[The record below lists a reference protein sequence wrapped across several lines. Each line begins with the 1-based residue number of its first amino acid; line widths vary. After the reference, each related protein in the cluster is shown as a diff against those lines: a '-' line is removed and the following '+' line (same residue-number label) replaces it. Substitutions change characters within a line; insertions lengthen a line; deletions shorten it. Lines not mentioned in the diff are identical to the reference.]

1 MGMLTGKTALV
12 TGGSRGIGRAV
23 SLRLAAEGALVA
35 VHYGGDDE
43 AAKQTV
49 ALIEE
54 GGGQAFAVRARF
66 GAKSQE
72 GVRGASAAEG
82 VEGVRGAEGVGSIKG
97 VEGVEG
103 GVGVTGVEGAQEGRG
118 VEGAVE
124 RLFEGLADGLAGR
137 GLDILVN
144 NAGIASTVPIAHLT
158 PAEFER
164 VMTINVTTPFFVI
177 QRALPLLNDGGR
189 IINMGSTASRL
200 AVTTQIGY
208 TISKAALEAM
218 APTLANELGR
228 RGITVN
234 TVAPGAVRTD
244 MTAGY
249 TSIPEVVAALESITA
264 LGRLGEP
271 EDVADVVGFLAGPA
285 GRWVTGQTIDVSG
298 GTYLG
303 PLA

>member
-1 MGMLTGKTALV
+1 MGVLAGKTALV

-23 SLRLAAEGALVA
+23 ALRLAAEGALVA
-35 VHYGGDDE
+35 VHYAGNDE
-43 AAKQTV
+43 AAKETV
-49 ALIEE
+49 ARIEE
-54 GGGQAFAVRARF
+54 AGGQAFTVRARF
-66 GAKSQE
+66 GEA
-72 GVRGASAAEG
+72 
-82 VEGVRGAEGVGSIKG
+82 
-97 VEGVEG
+97 
-103 GVGVTGVEGAQEGRG
+103 
-118 VEGAVE
+118 GAVDE
-124 RLFEGLADGLAGR
+124 LFAGLTTGLAGR
-137 GLDILVN
+137 GLDVLVN
-144 NAGIASTVPIAHLT
+144 NAGIGSAKPISQTT
-158 PAEFER
+158 PEELDR
-164 VMTINVTTPFFVI
+164 VLAINVSTPFFVI

-189 IINMGSTASRL
+189 IINMGSTASRF

-208 TISKAALEAM
+208 TISKAALASM

-249 TSIPEVVAALESITA
+249 TSIPEVVAGLESITA

-271 EDVADVVGFLAGPA
+271 EDVADVVGFLAGPQ

-303 PLA
+303 PLT

>member
-49 ALIEE
+49 TLIEE
-54 GGGQAFAVRARF
+54 AGGRAFAVRARF
-66 GAKSQE
+66 GAKSQK
-72 GVRGASAAEG
+72 SAE
-82 VEGVRGAEGVGSIKG
+82 GAEGA
-97 VEGVEG
+97 EGAKVA
-103 GVGVTGVEGAQEGRG
+103 VGVKGAEGDDGG

-144 NAGIASTVPIAHLT
+144 NAGIASTAPIAHLT

-177 QRALPLLNDGGR
+177 RRALPLLNDGGR
-189 IINMGSTASRL
+189 IINMGSTASRF

-208 TISKAALEAM
+208 TISKAALAAM